1 MIVTKDGL
9 LKSYKDHI
17 DLEKISLNQKDTR
30 DAYHILS
37 NQKLLI
43 FVSSGRVFTINPNE
57 LPSGKANPKNFIY
70 FIDSNMN
77 DRLIKL
83 LPFST
88 NLSCVVASFKGK
100 GFIADL
106 RNIQTSQKKG
116 KQLFNLKDEDH
127 LIKVIELNKSH
138 LACVN
143 SEAKLLIFETKTL
156 PILQKGGGV
165 QLQKIKTNVQLKDI
179 QTFNLEQGINWKT
192 GSFNKNEKLLDF
204 WIGKRAQ
211 SGKKVPKR
219 FNKNLMFY
227 DYDK

>member
-1 MIVTKDGL
+1 MTQQNEEHFELHDANKD
-9 LKSYKDHI
+9 
-17 DLEKISLNQKDTR
+17 KIYQDKKGMKN
-30 DAYHILS
+30 
-37 NQKLLI
+37 
-43 FVSSGRVFTINPNE
+43 INE
-57 LPSGKANPKNFIY
+57 FFAN
-70 FIDSNMN
+70 
-77 DRLIKL
+77 
-83 LPFST
+83 
-88 NLSCVVASFKGK
+88 KGK
-100 GFIADL
+100 IMLVDGDL
-106 RNIQTSQKKG
+106 LAYRITSSLEEPIDWGDDIWTLWSDLKKG
-116 KQLFNLKDEDH
+116 KQLFNLKNEDH

-156 PILQKGGGV
+156 PRLQKGGGV

-179 QTFNLEQGINWKT
+179 QNFNLEQGINWKT

-219 FNKNLMFY
+219 FNKNLKFY